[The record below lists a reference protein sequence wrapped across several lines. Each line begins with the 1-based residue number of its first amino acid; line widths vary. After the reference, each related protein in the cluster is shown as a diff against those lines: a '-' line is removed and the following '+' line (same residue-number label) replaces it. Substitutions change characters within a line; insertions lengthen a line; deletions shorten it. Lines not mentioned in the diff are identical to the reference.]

1 MIKLEI
7 KRVEK
12 EQKIYEFIEA
22 NCGIIKVTV
31 KEKTGQHKKLVE
43 ELKKGKNVEA
53 NCIIG
58 YTTLIQV
65 NGNYYVIASETREAN
80 ALIQKGV

>member
-7 KRVEK
+7 KKVET
-12 EQKIYEFIEA
+12 QQRLYEFIEA
-22 NCGIIKVTV
+22 DCGIIKVTV
-31 KEKTGQHKKLVE
+31 KEKTGQHNKLIE
-43 ELKKGKNVEA
+43 ELKKGKKVEA

-65 NGNYYVIASETREAN
+65 NGNYYVIAGETREAN
-80 ALIQKGV
+80 ALIQKEV